1 MKIIGGPASQSLA
14 QRISRLLKA
23 QIINVGHKMF
33 PDSESYFRI
42 MGDVQDEDVAIIQ
55 TTSPPQDTRLIQL
68 LLLSEGVKD
77 LGARSITAVV
87 PYLAYSRQ
95 DKRFMSGEVVSVIS
109 VLKIIRATGVDK
121 LITVNVHSPKALSG
135 IMEIDNIS
143 AIPLLAEHMKEM
155 GLGNAFS
162 LAPDIGA
169 IDIVRESASVLGGGF
184 GWLEKMRNR
193 ITGEITIKER
203 AFDVKGKDAIV
214 FDDMISTGGTTS
226 SAVGILKKQG
236 ARRVYA
242 ACVHPLMVGNAKDRI
257 TNSGA
262 EEIIGTDTVPGP
274 YAIVSV
280 ASIIAEALEQGG
292 EWHY

>member
-14 QRISRLLKA
+14 QRVSRILKA

-42 MGDVQDEDVAIIQ
+42 MGDVRDEDVAIIQ

-68 LLLSEGVKD
+68 LLMIDGVRD

-109 VLKIIRATGVDK
+109 VLKIIRAIGVDK
-121 LITVNVHSPKALSG
+121 LITVNVHSPKTLSG
-135 IMEIDNIS
+135 TMEIDNLS
-143 AIPLLAEHMKEM
+143 AIPLLAEHMKKM
-155 GLGNAFS
+155 GLDNAFS

-169 IDIVRESASVLGGGF
+169 MDIVRESASVLGGGF
-184 GWLEKMRNR
+184 GWLEKVRDR
-193 ITGEITIKER
+193 VTGKITIKER

-242 ACVHPLMVGNAKDRI
+242 ACVHPLMVGNAKNRI

-262 EEIIGTDTVPGP
+262 DGIVGTDTVPGP

-292 EWHY
+292 E

>member
-1 MKIIGGPASQSLA
+1 VKIIGGPASQSLA
-14 QRISRLLKA
+14 QRVSRILEA
-23 QIINVGHKMF
+23 EMITVGHKMF

-42 MGDVQDEDVAIIQ
+42 MGDVRGEDVAIIQ

-77 LGARSITAVV
+77 VGARSITAVV

-109 VLKIIRATGVDK
+109 VLKIIRAMGVDK
-121 LITVNVHSPKALSG
+121 LITVNVHSPKVLSG
-135 IMEIDNIS
+135 IMEIDNLS
-143 AIPLLAEHMKEM
+143 AITLLAEHMKEM
-155 GLGNAFS
+155 GLENAFS
-162 LAPDIGA
+162 LAPDVGA
-169 IDIVRESASVLGGGF
+169 MDIVRESASVLDGGF
-184 GWLEKMRNR
+184 GWLEKVRDR
-193 ITGEITIKER
+193 VTGKITIKER

-226 SAVGILKKQG
+226 SAVRILKKQG
-236 ARRVYA
+236 ARSVYA
-242 ACVHPLMVGNAKDRI
+242 ACVHPLMVGNAKDKI

-262 EEIIGTDTVPGP
+262 DGIVCTDTVPGP

-280 ASIIAEALEQGG
+280 ASIIAEALDQGG
-292 EWHY
+292 E